1 MNNTEL
7 GEKFNISR
15 TYIQKILAGN
25 AAILGFAIATHQP
38 PVTVSEASG
47 EAVACAC

>member
-7 GEKFNISR
+7 GEKLNNSR
-15 TYIQKILAGN
+15 TYIQKVLSGN
-25 AAILGFAIATHQP
+25 AAISVSAIATHQP
-38 PVTVSEASG
+38 PVTASEASG